1 MSIVE
6 HKLISSAEEA
16 KQEYEAAFSEHN
28 NVGRREE
35 RRYAENSVQVQNQ
48 LEKNRSSIWV
58 MNLW

>member
-1 MSIVE
+1 MSVVE
-6 HKLISSAEEA
+6 QKLISSTEEA
-16 KQEYEAAFSEHN
+16 KQENETALGEHN